1 MLLFYFIY
9 SFILAVLVQLMRSS
23 FPDQGTGQGF
33 PGGASGKE
41 PTCQYRRHKRGG
53 FGPRVREIPWR
64 RAWQPNSVCLPGK
77 SHGQRKLA
85 GYSPW
90 GHRELDS
97 TEQLTLSLSGA
108 SSFLFLGLSFVLM
121 KWWVWT
127 MWSPRCPLV
136 FYHLRVL
143 WCSLPL
149 MERSP
154 KSIAGDPAHMSLF
167 WERRV

>member
-9 SFILAVLVQLMRSS
+9 LFILAVLVQLMRSS

-85 GYSPW
+85 GYSLW
-90 GHRELDS
+90 GGKESD
-97 TEQLTLSLSGA
+97 TAEQLSTLSQ
-108 SSFLFLGLSFVLM
+108 
-121 KWWVWT
+121 T
-127 MWSPRCPLV
+127 EHYR
-136 FYHLRVL
+136 
-143 WCSLPL
+143 SLPPGTT
-149 MERSP
+149 RSRQNQKRP
-154 KSIAGDPAHMSLF
+154 RKAYFSRKWIT
-167 WERRV
+167 